1 MPDYIN
7 GQIFMEAEKMFRDK
21 VDRYQDA
28 VAMRDNQWLRH
39 SFAVLP
45 NSNTVNAPSPLADVD
60 IKNRSFNTAIF
71 KYSDSSLGGNACI
84 NPPPQFTPYADIPNP
99 GILPGA
105 TDITLEFQRAPTGM
119 GEMYSEVF
127 DDNNQIV
134 HFQFGVPQFNSLTQF
149 FTGFYNDSLAGL
161 ARTARFD
168 DSFITKFLNFGLD
181 IIRVA
186 IIPLTILPIIFMQ
199 AGNAIR
205 FFLKMPS
212 SKFCYLKP
220 AMPLYWNAVSSMVNQ
235 IGVNMGIISY
245 MSSTM
250 ANKFLNTTLPP
261 ISEQT
266 SIFSS
271 IFPEFSKDGVLDVYA
286 VANRYARLEARH
298 RRELVKRIEGTGTEQ
313 SFYDAI
319 RQTVY
324 SSTGL
329 QMPGKAETSPFSLE
343 KYWDKYK
350 DADTLSKSDSSLVEK
365 DIRRIKDVSGMDQK
379 QAEEVLKGDY
389 APEVEQSAME
399 KVIEYFMANASDGSE
414 YASFRV
420 NYNKSV
426 QESFSNQSAP
436 NGLAQQLNAA
446 SSSAREKRM
455 SFADGK
461 VMDVPII
468 SEIFQAVGTVIS
480 GGLDMLKLGGI
491 MAFGGN
497 AFVDIPE
504 NWMSSQANL
513 PKGSY
518 TIDLVT
524 PYGNPISRFM
534 DIYVPLAMILCGTL
548 PIATGKQS
556 YQSPFYCSLF
566 DRGRVI
572 SRFCLIENV
581 TVERGI
587 HNLSFN
593 DQEQAMGIRVTIDVK
608 DLSSV
613 MTLPIQQGAG
623 SMPLSGIFDGEN
635 SQGDYMM
642 TLGGLALREVTDRW
656 PIFTRQLSLKRAEFS
671 SFFSA
676 SHLASWLGGGLTG
689 TMASVLMQGTNKT

>member
-1 MPDYIN
+1 
-7 GQIFMEAEKMFRDK
+7 
-21 VDRYQDA
+21 
-28 VAMRDNQWLRH
+28 
-39 SFAVLP
+39 
-45 NSNTVNAPSPLADVD
+45 
-60 IKNRSFNTAIF
+60 
-71 KYSDSSLGGNACI
+71 
-84 NPPPQFTPYADIPNP
+84 
-99 GILPGA
+99 
-105 TDITLEFQRAPTGM
+105 
-119 GEMYSEVF
+119 
-127 DDNNQIV
+127 
-134 HFQFGVPQFNSLTQF
+134 
-149 FTGFYNDSLAGL
+149 
-161 ARTARFD
+161 
-168 DSFITKFLNFGLD
+168 
-181 IIRVA
+181 
-186 IIPLTILPIIFMQ
+186 
-199 AGNAIR
+199 
-205 FFLKMPS
+205 
-212 SKFCYLKP
+212 
-220 AMPLYWNAVSSMVNQ
+220 
-235 IGVNMGIISY
+235 
-245 MSSTM
+245 
-250 ANKFLNTTLPP
+250 
-261 ISEQT
+261 
-266 SIFSS
+266 
-271 IFPEFSKDGVLDVYA
+271 
-286 VANRYARLEARH
+286 
-298 RRELVKRIEGTGTEQ
+298 
-313 SFYDAI
+313 
-319 RQTVY
+319 
-324 SSTGL
+324 
-329 QMPGKAETSPFSLE
+329 
-343 KYWDKYK
+343 
-350 DADTLSKSDSSLVEK
+350 
-365 DIRRIKDVSGMDQK
+365 
-379 QAEEVLKGDY
+379 
-389 APEVEQSAME
+389 
-399 KVIEYFMANASDGSE
+399 
-414 YASFRV
+414 
-420 NYNKSV
+420 
-426 QESFSNQSAP
+426 
-436 NGLAQQLNAA
+436 
-446 SSSAREKRM
+446 
-455 SFADGK
+455 
-461 VMDVPII
+461 
-468 SEIFQAVGTVIS
+468 
-480 GGLDMLKLGGI
+480 MLKLGGI